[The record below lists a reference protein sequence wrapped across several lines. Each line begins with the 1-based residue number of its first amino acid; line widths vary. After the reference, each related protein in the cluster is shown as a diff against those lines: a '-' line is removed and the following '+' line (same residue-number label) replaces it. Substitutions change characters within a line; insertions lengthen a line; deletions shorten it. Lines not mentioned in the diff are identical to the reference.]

1 MNVKSLMLLL
11 AFAGL
16 GASCSDDETNGGD
29 TSGIAGRSELQIVF
43 SGTGES
49 QEYTKATASEGEN
62 KIDKL
67 QVYLFASAT
76 GQAGSYYYMETWN
89 EGTAF
94 DSEDKD
100 ASGNP
105 KTNFKK
111 QDAGT
116 GWKASIYPNELKGL
130 PYIKLLCIAN
140 NGATDA
146 QGHATTDGE
155 FYQKDGTAKTAW
167 NGALV
172 AATTADNGD
181 GVFEIN
187 NAAAATTE
195 TAFRASFTKVLGTD
209 ATTGGIIA
217 TPLLMTGEGQ
227 TKISGSVSKVDIDL
241 KRIVARF
248 DIDNTASKSNLTIQ
262 KLTLAQGRKVGAFWG
277 TAPEKVEEADL
288 KTTLTPYAAVEFD
301 KLAGANEGLT
311 ESALY
316 TYPNLSTDQTYLI
329 IDGTYKSPATSKQVD
344 VTYHVPIVRTPEG
357 ADKGEYIAIAANNRY
372 KLRITDVTQSNI
384 FGTFEVVDWTSGGG
398 IVVKPDN
405 DAPVFEAAT
414 GFEATTGNIPVA
426 INDSK
431 TAFTVEESS
440 VFKTTIAATGKVR
453 VEKSAAE
460 TKTASPDWLEIA
472 KPEYKEENGVWY
484 TTFEMTVDKATGELP
499 VNVVFINE
507 AASYDPALW
516 TTLTFYGPKAKPTL
530 ATGGDGSTGNTVD
543 YNLFTA
549 NMYNVVGSYIK
560 VKAMCIEG
568 TKLVLPENGEF
579 VQEGEAVKEGYYST
593 FTIKVAKALTDGNEY
608 AIKFQNSEEASA
620 ETTLT
625 VTAVAAGLSA
635 TLENNST
642 YATISHSDASTYK
655 VETDIDLLA
664 ANTYNLKIA
673 APEGATANIPSGKWL
688 TVDGETVAG
697 GVITYTVK
705 ATSGVTD
712 FTDFDITFTNKLNTS
727 EVLTVTMHKA
737 ASKPKFAEATGG
749 AKSDFNEAPV
759 IADYTSTASMYK
771 ANGSKISI
779 KATCPEAM
787 TFLEKTTSGLTISN
801 KGEGLYEIEVNN
813 ATALTAATTEVIAQ
827 NTTAGAESRNATL
840 TITWLDPKP
849 AFTLSEDNDAAVV
862 DESEA
867 DQINV
872 AYASASDN
880 IHKYVPIV
888 ITVTGYKGSTIAYTG
903 NTSTWLNHT
912 ESPAEIAEGGTAA
925 IEFTQTGCGNSD
937 ETADITITITSAIP
951 NGGSRTITL
960 KKQ

>member
-1 MNVKSLMLLL
+1 M
-11 AFAGL
+11 
-16 GASCSDDETNGGD
+16 
-29 TSGIAGRSELQIVF
+29 
-43 SGTGES
+43 
-49 QEYTKATASEGEN
+49 
-62 KIDKL
+62 
-67 QVYLFASAT
+67 
-76 GQAGSYYYMETWN
+76 
-89 EGTAF
+89 
-94 DSEDKD
+94 
-100 ASGNP
+100 
-105 KTNFKK
+105 
-111 QDAGT
+111 
-116 GWKASIYPNELKGL
+116 
-130 PYIKLLCIAN
+130 
-140 NGATDA
+140 
-146 QGHATTDGE
+146 
-155 FYQKDGTAKTAW
+155 
-167 NGALV
+167 
-172 AATTADNGD
+172 
-181 GVFEIN
+181 
-187 NAAAATTE
+187 
-195 TAFRASFTKVLGTD
+195 
-209 ATTGGIIA
+209 
-217 TPLLMTGEGQ
+217 
-227 TKISGSVSKVDIDL
+227 
-241 KRIVARF
+241 
-248 DIDNTASKSNLTIQ
+248 
-262 KLTLAQGRKVGAFWG
+262 
-277 TAPEKVEEADL
+277 
-288 KTTLTPYAAVEFD
+288 
-301 KLAGANEGLT
+301 AGANEGLT

-329 IDGTYKSPATSKQVD
+329 IDGTYKSPPTSKQVD

-688 TVDGETVAG
+688 TIDGVM
-697 GVITYTVK
+697 TYTVK

-737 ASKPKFAEATGG
+737 AS
-749 AKSDFNEAPV
+749 
-759 IADYTSTASMYK
+759 
-771 ANGSKISI
+771 
-779 KATCPEAM
+779 
-787 TFLEKTTSGLTISN
+787 
-801 KGEGLYEIEVNN
+801 
-813 ATALTAATTEVIAQ
+813 
-827 NTTAGAESRNATL
+827 
-840 TITWLDPKP
+840 
-849 AFTLSEDNDAAVV
+849 
-862 DESEA
+862 
-867 DQINV
+867 
-872 AYASASDN
+872 
-880 IHKYVPIV
+880 
-888 ITVTGYKGSTIAYTG
+888 
-903 NTSTWLNHT
+903 
-912 ESPAEIAEGGTAA
+912 
-925 IEFTQTGCGNSD
+925 
-937 ETADITITITSAIP
+937 
-951 NGGSRTITL
+951 
-960 KKQ
+960 